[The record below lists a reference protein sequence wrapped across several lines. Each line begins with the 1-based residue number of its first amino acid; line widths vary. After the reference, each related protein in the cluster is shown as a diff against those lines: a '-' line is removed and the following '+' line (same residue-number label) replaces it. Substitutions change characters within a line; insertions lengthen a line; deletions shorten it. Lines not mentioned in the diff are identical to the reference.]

1 MELIGRKFAQYE
13 ITEKLG
19 AGGMGEV
26 YKALDSRLNRVVAI
40 KILPPQAAKDETVKR
55 RFLIEARAASA
66 LNHPYILTVH
76 EIGQDEELEYMV
88 MEFVNGI
95 TLRDRLAQGHLK
107 VTEAIDIFI
116 KIAEGLYKAHEA
128 KIIHRDLK
136 PENVMLTSDGFI
148 KILDFGLAKLEYKF
162 SEKSSLDEFKS
173 DPNIIQGT
181 VGYLAPE
188 MIQCQP
194 ADIRTDIFAFGVM
207 LYEALT
213 SHLPF
218 NGRNLGEKLV
228 ATLQHDP
235 NPISNYREDLLPE
248 LEELILKCLSK
259 DPSERYQNLA
269 PIIEILR
276 AVRLE
281 IEVEASISSARTP
294 QEFLQKIRRNS
305 GEIRVKV
312 DDSDRTFADSI
323 NKITSSTDV
332 SDTKKINIPKEIK
345 NTSNPTVTLSIPRN
359 RIRNIIAISIVTVI
373 ALGTF
378 SVLWYNSLSSRPFSP
393 TLVKNTPNSSKVSLA
408 VIYFE
413 NISQDEE
420 LKWLERG
427 IAEML
432 TTNLAQFESF
442 DVISSQQLYELIK
455 RVSKNENDSK
465 PLSRESMLEV
475 AKRANVK
482 AFITGTILKVG
493 NRIRL
498 TVTMQDTSSGK
509 IIFSDKVDGN
519 SINDIFPIVD
529 QITSKLAENLG
540 AKNPNSKDISISDVT
555 TESITAYKHYEQGIE
570 KALKL
575 YLSDSIAEFE
585 KAISIDPNFA
595 MAYLQI
601 GLAKLRSEDEKG
613 TKAAIG
619 KAIELIDRVAPREK
633 LYIRG
638 LQAVIEGQAE
648 TRIEIFKELT
658 ERFPKDKEAFRQLGT
673 AYLADEQL
681 DLAIEAFKETI
692 KIDPDYLEGHNRLA
706 YVYVAKGE
714 FALAIEHAK
723 TYVEAKPSEPN
734 PHDTM
739 GDIYLI
745 AGQADKA
752 LAEYQKALEIKPD
765 FINYYPYWK
774 VASAYRVLNKL
785 DEAEATYHKHLELR
799 TDQPGGADSI
809 KSLAM
814 VSLLKGS
821 REQTIKYA
829 TEAINE
835 ELSKDKRTMAVLT
848 SIELALFYL
857 ETGDLNKA
865 QAIIEKAQKLMGDK
879 TSQLDLFSRYNDRM
893 VETNYIKLLITRGDL
908 DRVEGEVENFLKLNK
923 ASYTPFSQE
932 MLRLYTRASLEE
944 KRGNYQK
951 ALDLWK
957 QLRAKSGIIKGY
969 ALAIGHCL
977 FMLKQYSEAQ
987 SEFLALAKAPI
998 TMHQQSANPIGTEVI
1013 MDNMKANFYLGKIA
1027 ETQGNLPEAKTYF
1040 QKITSRW
1047 KSSEISTPEII
1058 YAEKFL
1064 QIN

>member
-19 AGGMGEV
+19 VGGMGEV
-26 YKALDSRLNRVVAI
+26 YKAFDNRLNRVVAI
-40 KILPPQAAKDETVKR
+40 KILPPQAAKDENVKR

-76 EIGQDEELEYMV
+76 EIGQTEEFEYMV
-88 MEFVNGI
+88 MEFVKGI
-95 TLRDRLAQGHLK
+95 TLRDRLTKGHLK
-107 VTEAIDIFI
+107 VTEAIDVFI

-136 PENVMLTSDGFI
+136 PENIMLTSDGFV

-162 SEKSSLDEFKS
+162 SEKHSLDEFKS

-188 MIQCQP
+188 VIQCNP
-194 ADIRTDIFAFGVM
+194 ADLRSDIFAFGVM

-218 NGRNLGEKLV
+218 TGRNLGEKLV
-228 ATLQHDP
+228 ATLQHP
-235 NPISNYREDLLPE
+235 PEPISNFREDLLPE
-248 LEELILKCLSK
+248 LEEIIIQCLSK
-259 DPSERYQNLA
+259 EPVERPQSLA

-305 GEIRVKV
+305 GEIRVKI
-312 DDSDRTFADSI
+312 DDSDRTSAESI

-332 SDTKKINIPKEIK
+332 SDTKKINISKESQNLANRTITLPVSRIKTTMTISVTALVVLGAFLFIWYNYPTSAPFSIVLNK
-345 NTSNPTVTLSIPRN
+345 NTSNN
-359 RIRNIIAISIVTVI
+359 N
-373 ALGTF
+373 
-378 SVLWYNSLSSRPFSP
+378 
-393 TLVKNTPNSSKVSLA
+393 KMSLA

-427 IAEML
+427 AAEML
-432 TTNLAQFESF
+432 STNLAQFESF
-442 DVISSQQLYELIK
+442 DVVSSQQIYDLVK
-455 RVSKNENDSK
+455 RVSKNETDRK
-465 PLSRESMLEV
+465 ALSRESMIEI
-475 AKRANVK
+475 ANRAHVK
-482 AFITGTILKVG
+482 AFVTGNILKVG

-498 TVTMQDTSSGK
+498 TVTMQDTVTGK

-519 SINDIFPIVD
+519 SINDIFPIID
-529 QITSKLAENLG
+529 QITVKLAENLG
-540 AKNPNSKDISISDVT
+540 AKNPNNRDISISEVT
-555 TESITAYKHYEQGIE
+555 TESISAYKHYEQGIE
-570 KALKL
+570 KSLQL
-575 YLSDSIAEFE
+575 YLNDAITEFE
-585 KAISIDPNFA
+585 KAVSIDPNFA

-601 GLAKLRSEDEKG
+601 GLAKFRSEDEKG
-613 TKAAIG
+613 TKAAIN
-619 KAIELIDRVAPREK
+619 KALELIDRVAPREK

-638 LQAVIEGQAE
+638 LKAVIDGQAE

-681 DLAIEAFKETI
+681 DLALEAFNETI
-692 KIDPDYLEGHNRLA
+692 KIDPEYLEGHNRLA
-706 YVYVAKGE
+706 YVYAAKGV
-714 FALAIEHAK
+714 FQPAIEHAK
-723 TYVEAKPSEPN
+723 KYVEAKPKEPN

-739 GDIYLI
+739 GDIYLLS
-745 AGQADKA
+745 GQADKA

-774 VASAYRVLNKL
+774 VASAYRVMGKL

-814 VSLLKGS
+814 LALLKGN
-821 REQTIKYA
+821 REQTVKYA
-829 TEAINE
+829 TQAINE
-835 ELSKDKRTMAVLT
+835 ELAKEKRTMAVLT
-848 SIELALFYL
+848 FIELGLFYL
-857 ETGDLNKA
+857 ELGDLNKA
-865 QAIIEKAQKLMGDK
+865 KETIEKAQQLMGDK

-893 VETNYIKLLITRGDL
+893 VEINYIKLLIARNEL
-908 DRVEGEVENFLKLNK
+908 DKVEPELEKFLKLNK
-923 ASYTPFSQE
+923 ASYTPFSE
-932 MLRLYTRASLEE
+932 ELLRLYTHASLEE
-944 KRGNYQK
+944 KRGNYSQ
-951 ALDLWK
+951 ALILWRE
-957 QLRAKSGIIKGY
+957 LRKKSGILKGY
-969 ALAIGHCL
+969 SLAIGRCL
-977 FMLKQYSEAQ
+977 FMLKQYQEAQ
-987 SEFLALAKAPI
+987 NEFLALSKAPI

-1013 MDNMKANFYLGKIA
+1013 MDNVKAIFYLGKIA
-1027 ETQGNLPEAKTYF
+1027 EIQGQKPEAKNYF
-1040 QKITSRW
+1040 QQITSRW
-1047 KSSEISTPEII
+1047 KSSEIPVPEVL

-1064 QIN
+1064 QNN